1 MRVLIILVAVVAL
14 LALLGWITFSND
26 PGRSSINLETQEI
39 REDTGEALHKGSEL
53 LKEAEGEVDP
63 VDEPPPPANTAPT
76 S

>member
-14 LALLGWITFSND
+14 LALAGWITFSND

-39 REDTGEALHKGSEL
+39 REDTSEALHKGSNL

-63 VDEPPPPANTAPT
+63 DDAPPPQGSTPT